1 MKKLLIIGQV
11 WPEPTSSAAGIRMIQ
26 LIDCFLK
33 NDYKIYFASAASKSD
48 FSFDLKSKNID
59 EISIRLNDESF
70 DILIKELNPSTVI
83 FDRFM
88 TEEQYSWRV
97 TENCPNALKI
107 LDTEDLHFL
116 RNARQNASK
125 KNIKFT
131 DELLYSDLA
140 KREIS
145 AILRC
150 DLSLIISKKEME
162 ILISKFNISENI
174 LHYLP
179 FLEKEIKEKDISNWK
194 KFNNRKNLIFIGNFI
209 HEPNY
214 NCVLYLKTKI
224 WPKLCKKLPNV
235 EMHIYGA
242 YATQKVL
249 QLNNPKEN
257 FYIKERALDAKET
270 MSNYKILL
278 APIQFG
284 AGLKVKFIDAM
295 LSGTPSVTTS
305 LGSESMTENG
315 EWNGFIADDDSTFI
329 EKVILLYENEE
340 IWQSSQKTGVDILN
354 KNYNKELFESNFL
367 AKVDSIKEN
376 LVEHRNSNFIGQ
388 ILQYNTNQST
398 KYMSLWIEEK
408 NKTSFN

>member
-1 MKKLLIIGQV
+1 MHL
-11 WPEPTSSAAGIRMIQ
+11 
-26 LIDCFLK
+26 
-33 NDYKIYFASAASKSD
+33 
-48 FSFDLKSKNID
+48 
-59 EISIRLNDESF
+59 
-70 DILIKELNPSTVI
+70 
-83 FDRFM
+83 
-88 TEEQYSWRV
+88 
-97 TENCPNALKI
+97 
-107 LDTEDLHFL
+107 
-116 RNARQNASK
+116 K

-179 FLEKEIKEKDISNWK
+179 FLEKEIKENDISNWK
-194 KFNNRKNLIFIGNFI
+194 KFNDRKNLIFIGNFI

-224 WPKLCKKLPNV
+224 WPILRKKLPNV

-284 AGLKVKFIDAM
+284 AGLKGKFIDAM

-398 KYMSLWIEEK
+398 KYMSLWIEQK
-408 NKTSFN
+408 NKTSFK